1 MRKSFWLEILFTA
14 IAFIYLA
21 QLARQ
26 ETKPLPELALNQPL
40 VARHIKLVDAQTL
53 LVELTNKHQLCLVL
67 NGINTPNKYEKGYL
81 RSLLGLMNLVENQHL
96 GNIKLVLDKKINNQ
110 LWLGSLYSQQDAWL
124 NLHFI
129 YLGYAWPNTYI
140 SDDIE
145 KSQLYERNAKLG
157 VQEAKSLAL
166 GHWAGIHIN
175 ELPTE
180 PKYNYYD
187 LLFKTGHSSQDCWES
202 N

>member
-1 MRKSFWLEILFTA
+1 MRKSFGLEILFIA

-53 LVELTNKHQLCLVL
+53 LVELNNKRQLCLVL
-67 NGINTPNKYEKGYL
+67 NGINTPNKNEKGYL

-96 GNIKLVLDKKINNQ
+96 SNIKLVLDKKINNQ
-110 LWLGSLYSQQDAWL
+110 LWLGSLYSQQNNSL
-124 NLHFI
+124 NLQFI

-140 SDDIE
+140 SEDIE
-145 KSQLYERNAKLG
+145 KSELYERNAKLG

-180 PKYNYYD
+180 PEYNYYHH
-187 LLFKTGHSSQDCWES
+187 LLTVGHPQQECWE
-202 N
+202 ND